1 MSPWNLL
8 VPLEEQLKVWSLVEL
23 HFIFQ
28 VSVSPRLS
36 KENAKKEF
44 LFLVFI
50 FQATSASQAFL
61 IGMSLDSDFG
71 NAHAPCLFW
80 FFQKPARVEVT
91 LMRGFNWMLRVSK
104 CFSEKNVGNAV
115 TFYLTNEPVSVF
127 FRVLIQIQMIH

>member
-1 MSPWNLL
+1 MFLHKHFNVNPQGKSFVLFWVISMSPWNLL

-44 LFLVFI
+44 LLLVFI

-91 LMRGFNWMLRVSK
+91 LMRGFNWMRRVSK
-104 CFSEKNVGNAV
+104 CFQKKMLA
-115 TFYLTNEPVSVF
+115 T
-127 FRVLIQIQMIH
+127 Q